1 MLLTSAEDLVK
12 WWKEHFEDLLNPIVT
27 PSIIKAESGEE
38 GDDSPITDVVTAQWQ
53 GPWVGLGTLDQF
65 FILSRI
71 FEGVWEFV
79 QQVYMCFC
87 GPGQVIW
94 LGPSG
99 YNGGSCFDRLIGA
112 ASAIMWML
120 NWYVILKREL
130 SIKTKLSKYQS
141 VYVPVITY
149 GHELWVSLQIQAAEI
164 NFLRRVAG
172 VSA

>member
-1 MLLTSAEDLVK
+1 MLLTSTEDLVK

-38 GDDSPITDVVTAQWQ
+38 GDDSPITDVVTSQWQ
-53 GPWVGLGTLDQF
+53 GPWVGLGTPDQF

-99 YNGGSCFDRLIGA
+99 YNGGGELLWQTDRGGVRNNVDAELICYIETRAEHKNKTVKIPVGLRSC
-112 ASAIMWML
+112 
-120 NWYVILKREL
+120 
-130 SIKTKLSKYQS
+130 
-141 VYVPVITY
+141 
-149 GHELWVSLQIQAAEI
+149 HHLWSWALGEFADTSSR
-164 NFLRRVAG
+164 N
-172 VSA
+172 

>member
-1 MLLTSAEDLVK
+1 MLLTSTEDLVR
-12 WWKEHFEDLLNPIVT
+12 WWKEHFENLLNPIVT

-53 GPWVGLGTLDQF
+53 GPWVGLGTPDQF
-65 FILSRI
+65 FIKLFDWVPQGI
-71 FEGVWEFV
+71 MW
-79 QQVYMCFC
+79 
-87 GPGQVIW
+87 
-94 LGPSG
+94 
-99 YNGGSCFDRLIGA
+99 GGCFDRRIGA

-149 GHELWVSLQIQAAEI
+149 GHELWVVTERMSLQIQAAEI